1 VIGGDCKPC
10 SPMFRQH
17 KAIAKLLLDDDPA
30 TVELTKQQLLAGGAK
45 NVADLMAASSGKLAK
60 VVRELVT
67 EIEVTDARQQFTKTC
82 GSISSLNDLEE
93 ICWLLAKV
101 FLPGINLALYRG
113 LLDEWADEMRHRSE
127 GFSSEAEQ
135 LGFLSDFFGN
145 YLGFRGNSDDYY
157 SIRNSLLPCV
167 IDSRRGIPTSL
178 ALIYLFVGRRAGIE
192 VTGVDL
198 PGHFLVRYQ
207 GQLFD
212 PFEGGRILRYQDCL
226 KALRGKRDESI
237 AAISVVV
244 SPKVILAHILS
255 NLLYIL
261 EHEEHQEYRGM
272 VSNWLSLVKDS

>member
-1 VIGGDCKPC
+1 
-10 SPMFRQH
+10 MFRQH

-30 TVELTKQQLLAGGAK
+30 TVELTKEQLLAGGAK
-45 NVADLMAASSGKLAK
+45 NVADLLDLMAGASGRLAK
-60 VVRELVT
+60 ILRELVT

-82 GSISSLNDLEE
+82 SSISSLDDLEE

-101 FLPGINLALYRG
+101 FLPGINLDRYRR
-113 LLDEWADEMRHRSE
+113 LLDEWADEMRHRSQI
-127 GFSSEAEQ
+127 FNSEVEE
-135 LGFLSDFFGN
+135 LGFLTDFFGN

-178 ALIYLFVGRRAGIE
+178 ALIYLFVGKRAGIE
-192 VTGVDL
+192 IAGVDL

-212 PFEGGRILRYQDCL
+212 PFEGGRIMRYRDCL
-226 KALRGKRDESI
+226 KALRDKRDEST
-237 AAISVVV
+237 ATISVAV

>member
-1 VIGGDCKPC
+1 
-10 SPMFRQH
+10 MFPQH

-30 TVELTKQQLLAGGAK
+30 TVELTKEQLLAGGAK
-45 NVADLMAASSGKLAK
+45 NIADLLDLMTGSSGRLAK
-60 VVRELVT
+60 IARELVT
-67 EIEVTDARQQFTKTC
+67 EIEVTDARQQFTRTC
-82 GSISSLNDLEE
+82 GSISSLDDLEE

-101 FLPGINLALYRG
+101 FLPGINLTRYRG
-113 LLDEWADEMRHRSE
+113 LLDEWAEAMRRRTEILDSA
-127 GFSSEAEQ
+127 AEQ
-135 LGFLSDFFGN
+135 LGFLSEFFGH

-192 VTGVDL
+192 ITGVDL

-207 GQLFD
+207 GELFD

-226 KALRGKRDESI
+226 KALRDKRDESI
-237 AAISVVV
+237 AAISAVV

-255 NLLYIL
+255 NLQYIL

-272 VSNWLSLVKDS
+272 VSNWLALVKDS

>member
-1 VIGGDCKPC
+1 
-10 SPMFRQH
+10 MFPQH

-45 NVADLMAASSGKLAK
+45 NIADLLDLMGATSGKLAK

-67 EIEVTDARQQFTKTC
+67 EIEVTEARQQFTKTC
-82 GSISSLNDLEE
+82 ASISSLDDLEE

-101 FLPGINLALYRG
+101 FLPGIDLSRYRR
-113 LLDEWADEMRHRSE
+113 LLDEWAAEMRHRSE
-127 GFSSEAEQ
+127 NLSSEAEQ
-135 LGFLSDFFGN
+135 TGFLTDFFGN

-178 ALIYLFVGRRAGIE
+178 ALIYLFVGRRAGLAI
-192 VTGVDL
+192 TGVDL

-212 PFEGGRILRYQDCL
+212 PFEGGCILRYQDCL
-226 KALRGKRDESI
+226 KALRDKRDASV
-237 AAISVVV
+237 AAISAVV

>member
-1 VIGGDCKPC
+1 
-10 SPMFRQH
+10 MFRQH

-30 TVELTKQQLLAGGAK
+30 TVELTKQQLLAGGAQ
-45 NVADLMAASSGKLAK
+45 NVADLLDLMTSSSGKLAK
-60 VVRELVT
+60 IVRELVT

-101 FLPGINLALYRG
+101 FLPGINLARYRG
-113 LLDEWADEMRHRSE
+113 VLDEWANEMRQRNE
-127 GFSSEAEQ
+127 AFSSEAEQ
-135 LGFLSDFFGN
+135 LGFLTDFFGS

-226 KALRGKRDESI
+226 KALRDKRDESI
-237 AAISVVV
+237 AAISAVV
-244 SPKVILAHILS
+244 SPRVILAHILS

-272 VSNWLSLVKDS
+272 VSNWLSLIKDS

>member
-1 VIGGDCKPC
+1 
-10 SPMFRQH
+10 MFRQH

-45 NVADLMAASSGKLAK
+45 NIADLLDLMSGSSGKLAK
-60 VVRELVT
+60 IVHELVI

-82 GSISSLNDLEE
+82 GSIPSLDDLEE

-101 FLPGINLALYRG
+101 FLPGIDLARYRR
-113 LLDEWADEMRHRSE
+113 LLDHWADEMRHRTETFDSE
-127 GFSSEAEQ
+127 GEQ
-135 LGFLSDFFGN
+135 LGFLTDFFGN
-145 YLGFRGNSDDYY
+145 HLGFRGNSDDYY

-192 VTGVDL
+192 ITGVDL

-226 KALRGKRDESI
+226 KALRDKRDESI
-237 AAISVVV
+237 AAISAVV

>member
-1 VIGGDCKPC
+1 
-10 SPMFRQH
+10 MFSQH
-17 KAIAKLLLDDDPA
+17 KAIAKLLLDDDQA
-30 TVELTKQQLLAGGAK
+30 TVELTKQQLLAGGSS
-45 NVADLMAASSGKLAK
+45 NIRDLLDLMSSSSGRLAK
-60 VVRELVT
+60 IIGDLVT

-82 GSISSLNDLEE
+82 VSISSLDDLEE
-93 ICWLLAKV
+93 VCWLLAKV
-101 FLPGINLALYRG
+101 FLPGTNLARYRG
-113 LLDEWADEMRHRSE
+113 LLDEWADEMRHR
-127 GFSSEAEQ
+127 GKTLSSEAEQ
-135 LGFLSDFFGN
+135 AGFLTDFFGE

-192 VTGVDL
+192 ISGVDL

-207 GQLFD
+207 EQLFD

-226 KALRGKRDESI
+226 KALRDKRDESI
-237 AAISVVV
+237 AAMSAAV

>member
-1 VIGGDCKPC
+1 
-10 SPMFRQH
+10 MFRQH

-30 TVELTKQQLLAGGAK
+30 TVELTKQQLLEGGAK
-45 NVADLMAASSGKLAK
+45 NIADLLDLMGTSSGKLAK

-67 EIEVTDARQQFTKTC
+67 EIEVTEARQQFTQTC
-82 GSISSLNDLEE
+82 ASISSLDDLEE

-101 FLPGINLALYRG
+101 FLPGIDLARYRR
-113 LLDEWADEMRHRSE
+113 LLDEWAAEMRRRSE
-127 GFSSEAEQ
+127 NLSSEAEQ
-135 LGFLSDFFGN
+135 VGFLTDFFGN

-178 ALIYLFVGRRAGIE
+178 ALIYLFVGRRAGLAI
-192 VTGVDL
+192 TGVDL

-212 PFEGGRILRYQDCL
+212 PFEGGCVLRYQDCL
-226 KALRGKRDESI
+226 KALRDKRDESV
-237 AAISVVV
+237 AAISAVV